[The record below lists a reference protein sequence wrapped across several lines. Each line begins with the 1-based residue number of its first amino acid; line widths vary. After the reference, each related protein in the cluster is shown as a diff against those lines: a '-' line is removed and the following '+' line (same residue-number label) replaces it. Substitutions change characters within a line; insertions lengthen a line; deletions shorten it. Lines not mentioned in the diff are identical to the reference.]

1 LIVKLVFF
9 GSTDFSLPIVQKI
22 HDEFEVLAIVVSKP
36 KPKGRGL
43 KRAFPQIARWAESV
57 GLKVYLPEDPNSSS
71 FIDELKAL
79 VPDLY
84 VLSAYGYI
92 LSREVLDV
100 ARLGGV
106 NIHPSLLPK
115 YRGAA
120 PIQRAIM
127 AGEEKTGVTI
137 FLMDEKI
144 DHGAVL
150 AQQWIPIE
158 KDDTYGSLS
167 DRLAKL
173 GADMIVE
180 TIRTLEAGE
189 YHSVKQ
195 EGEVTY
201 APKVK
206 KDEMKINWQQE
217 AMTVYN
223 HIRALS
229 PLPGARTHFRDKELI
244 ITLAQLG
251 DKSLT
256 PGALLVDNRKL
267 YVGAGDGSLVLLELK
282 PEGRKTISAL
292 DFVNGYRIQKGEIV
306 G

>member
-1 LIVKLVFF
+1 MKLIFF
-9 GSTDFSLPIVQKI
+9 GSTDFSMPIVKKI
-22 HDEFEVLAIVVSKP
+22 HDEYTVSAIVISKP

-43 KRAFPQIARWAESV
+43 KSTLPQIARWAESV
-57 GLKVYLPEDPNSSS
+57 GLKVYMPIDPNSDS
-71 FIDELKAL
+71 FVNELKAL
-79 VPDLY
+79 APDLY
-84 VLSAYGYI
+84 VLSAYGHI
-92 LSREVLDV
+92 LSKNVLDV
-100 ARLGGV
+100 ARIGGM

-144 DHGAVL
+144 DHGEVL
-150 AQQWIPIE
+150 AQRWIPIE

-167 DRLAKL
+167 ERLARL
-173 GADMIVE
+173 GADMIIE
-180 TIRTLEAGE
+180 TINTVAAGK
-189 YHSVKQ
+189 YLPVKQ
-195 EGEVTY
+195 EGSVTY
-201 APKVK
+201 APKLK
-206 KDEMKINWQQE
+206 KEEMKINWQQD

-229 PLPGARTHFRDKELI
+229 PLPGARTHFRNKELI

-256 PGALLVDNRKL
+256 PGTLLIDNRKL
-267 YVGAGDGSLVLLELK
+267 YVGAGSGSLVLLELK
-282 PEGRKTISAL
+282 PEGRKIISAL

>member
-1 LIVKLVFF
+1 MKLIFF
-9 GSTDFSLPIVQKI
+9 GSTDFSIPIVQKI
-22 HDEFEVLAIVVSKP
+22 YDEYTLSAIVISKP

-43 KRAFPQIARWAESV
+43 KSTLPEIARWAESV
-57 GLKVYLPEDPNSSS
+57 GLKVYMPEDPNSDS
-71 FIDELKAL
+71 FVNELKAL
-79 VPDLY
+79 APDLY
-84 VLSAYGYI
+84 VLSAYGHI
-92 LSREVLDV
+92 LSKDVLDV
-100 ARLGGV
+100 TRIGGI

-127 AGEEKTGVTI
+127 ADEEKTGITI
-137 FLMDEKI
+137 FFMDEKV
-144 DHGAVL
+144 DHGDVL
-150 AQQWIPIE
+150 AQRWIPIE

-167 DRLAKL
+167 KRLARL

-180 TIRTLEAGE
+180 TIRIVEAGK
-189 YHSVKQ
+189 YHPVRQ

-201 APKVK
+201 APKLK
-206 KDEMKINWQQE
+206 KEEMNINWQQE
-217 AMTVYN
+217 TMKVYN

-229 PLPGARTHFRDKELI
+229 PLPGARTHFRKKELI

-256 PGALLVDNRKL
+256 PGTLLVDSKKL
-267 YVGAGDGSLVLLELK
+267 YVGAGNGSLVLLELK
-282 PEGRKTISAL
+282 PEGRKNISAL
-292 DFVNGYRIQKGEIV
+292 DFVNGYRIQKGEVV

>member
-1 LIVKLVFF
+1 MTLLFF
-9 GSTDFSLPIVQKI
+9 GSTDFSLPILQKL
-22 HDEFEVLAIVVSKP
+22 HDEYGVSAVVVSKP
-36 KPKGRGL
+36 KPKGRGMKSSL
-43 KRAFPQIARWAESV
+43 PEIARWAESA
-57 GLKVYLPEDPNSSS
+57 GIKVYMPEDPNSGS
-71 FIDELKAL
+71 FVSELKA
-79 VPDLY
+79 VGPDLY
-84 VLSAYGYI
+84 VLSAYGHI
-92 LSREVLDV
+92 LSKDVLDI
-100 ARLGGV
+100 ARIGGV

-137 FLMDEKI
+137 FFMDEKI

-150 AQQWIPIE
+150 AQRWVPIE
-158 KDDTYGSLS
+158 KDDTFGSLATK
-167 DRLAKL
+167 LAKL
-173 GADMIVE
+173 GGDMIVE
-180 TIRTLEAGE
+180 TIHTIESGS
-189 YHSVKQ
+189 YHPVKQ

-201 APKVK
+201 APKLK
-206 KDEMKINWQQE
+206 KEEMKIDWQQE
-217 AMTVYN
+217 AVKVYN

-251 DKSLT
+251 DRSIT
-256 PGALLVDNRKL
+256 PGVLQVDNRKL
-267 YVGAGDGSLVLLELK
+267 YVGAGNGSLVLLEIK

-292 DFVNGYRIQKGEIV
+292 DFVNGYRIQKGEMV